1 MKTIV
6 RKNREIPRKARWET
20 LLLIALFCLTAALT
34 TLTLLLFDAKRNPS
48 EEPVPSPEPITAEA
62 EDRGFEA
69 VQEASVP
76 YQVIPDVEA
85 VDISQMSPEEL
96 PAENSAPAVEMEV
109 EILQEPEVDSKP
121 YQTGW
126 MTVNGNEYFVHED
139 GSYAFGLKQI
149 GGKLYYF
156 NQYGVKAKSIGVD
169 VSYYNSDIDW
179 NVVKAQGIDFVIIRI
194 GGRGWTSGLLYDD
207 CRTREYL
214 RSARSAGLQ
223 LGAYFYST
231 ATSPYEAVEEASVA
245 VKTLDGIPLD
255 LPLFIDMEFSG
266 EFPKGRADR
275 LTPSQRAEI
284 ATAFCET
291 VRSSGYLPGVY
302 AGEYFLRASI
312 DYNIISRYTI
322 WLASYTTENQL
333 PRFDK
338 RYDLWQFTESGRVDG
353 IRGIVDLNVIY

>member
-1 MKTIV
+1 MKTIF
-6 RKNREIPRKARWET
+6 RKEKELPRKPRWET
-20 LLLIALFCLTAALT
+20 LLMIAVFCLSAALT
-34 TLTLLLFDAKRNPS
+34 VLLLLLFDTKQARS
-48 EEPVPSPEPITAEA
+48 EDPVSTPQAITAQ
-62 EDRGFEA
+62 DRGSGPVSSAGE
-69 VQEASVP
+69 SVP

-85 VDISQMSPEEL
+85 LDISQMSPDEL
-96 PAENSAPAVEMEV
+96 PAENSPAVETEV
-109 EILQEPEVDSKP
+109 EIIQEPVGDSKP

-156 NQYGVKAKSIGVD
+156 NQYGVKAKSLGVD

-179 NVVKAQGIDFVIIRI
+179 AVVKAQGIDFVILRI
-194 GGRGWTSGLLYDD
+194 GGRGWTTGLLYDD
-207 CRTREYL
+207 CRIREYL

-223 LGAYFYST
+223 IGAYFYST
-231 ATSPYEAVEEASVA
+231 ATTPYEAVEEASVA

-266 EFPKGRADR
+266 EFPEGRADR
-275 LTPSQRAEI
+275 LSPSQRAGI

-302 AGEYFLRASI
+302 AGQNFLKAYI
-312 DYNIISRYTI
+312 DYNVISRYTI
-322 WLASYTTENQL
+322 WLASYTTDNQL
-333 PRFDK
+333 PFFDK

>member
-6 RKNREIPRKARWET
+6 RSNRVTPRKAKWET

-34 TLTLLLFDAKRNPS
+34 TLALLSLDAKRNPS
-48 EEPVPSPEPITAEA
+48 EEPVSSPEPIRTETGV
-62 EDRGFEA
+62 RSFGA
-69 VQEASVP
+69 VQEESVP
-76 YQVIPDVEA
+76 YQVLSDVEA

-96 PAENSAPAVEMEV
+96 PAENSPAAETEV
-109 EILQEPEVDSKP
+109 EILQEPEGDSKP

-149 GGKLYYF
+149 DGKLYYF
-156 NQYGVKAKSIGVD
+156 NQYGVKAKSLGVD
-169 VSYYNSDIDW
+169 VSYFNSDIDW
-179 NVVKAQGIDFVIIRI
+179 DVVKAQGVDFVIIRI

-214 RSARSAGLQ
+214 RSARKAGLQ

-231 ATSPYEAVEEASVA
+231 ATTPYEAVEEASVA

-255 LPLFIDMEFSG
+255 LPLFIDVEFSG
-266 EFPKGRADR
+266 EFPKGRSDR
-275 LTPSQRAEI
+275 LTPSARAEI

-302 AGEYFLRASI
+302 AGQNFLKAYI
-312 DYNIISRYTI
+312 DYNVISRYTI
-322 WLASYTTENQL
+322 WLASYTTDNQL
-333 PRFDK
+333 PFFDR